1 MTYSKKEKAWY
12 LKGFFDNTALLDAV
26 GNIQNPLPNQ
36 TPSSLRDT
44 PPWQGESFTDLA
56 GGEFLVRYLFTGI
69 YRQVA
74 TDWAAGRL
82 GY

>member
-56 GGEFLVRYLFTGI
+56 GGELEVTIAAKLLTGQWVYGRDMVR
-69 YRQVA
+69 VK
-74 TDWAAGRL
+74 
-82 GY
+82 